1 MNRAYT
7 MQGATQPA
15 ISAYTTMKTSP
26 AMQSPLSWTS
36 PTFSLQAYNLVFL
49 PGGHE
54 KGVRQII
61 DSPTVHAHLA
71 SYVPLTLKPS
81 KHALAA
87 VCHGV
92 MVLSTAKDK
101 EGKSLIHDKTTTAL
115 MGGHEQGIWQATRL
129 WLRDYYKTYGA
140 GSDSVEVAV
149 RKELDDEETQWKGSL
164 GMAPLVVEDE
174 RYNYVS
180 ARFPGDVERM
190 CEVVVGMMGR
200 MM

>member
-1 MNRAYT
+1 
-7 MQGATQPA
+7 MQGATQAA
-15 ISAYTTMKTSP
+15 ITAYNTMKTSL
-26 AMQSPLSWTS
+26 ALQSPLSWTS
-36 PTFSLQAYNLVFL
+36 PAFDLKKYNLVFL

-54 KGVRQII
+54 KGVRQVI
-61 DSPTVHAHLA
+61 DSSAVHAHLA
-71 SYVPLTLKPS
+71 AYVPLTKQPS
-81 KHALAA
+81 NRAVAA

-92 MVLSTAKDK
+92 MVLSTAKDAQ
-101 EGKSLIHDKTTTAL
+101 GKSLIHDKTTTAL

-129 WLRDYYKTYGA
+129 WLGDYYKTYGA

-149 RKELDDEETQWKGSL
+149 RKELDDPETQWKGSL

-190 CEVVVGMMGR
+190 CEVMLEMMGR
-200 MM
+200 IAET